1 MARHRSQTITS
12 KQGLSAKRTTG
23 ELRPS
28 PALCLFVG
36 TVAAAALVIPPP
48 AVAKGTSAP
57 GTGRTATRDLGPPK
71 YNRLPSAGT
80 QKICDGKT
88 TVVRP
93 GVTKVTVDHAKCD
106 QAILGDIN
114 AAHKSEGIP
123 PMTRP
128 AGFEKWSPVE
138 QLVWLV
144 NAERTVRGL
153 PALPEDKTYDAMA
166 RQALR
171 AREDPAG
178 PNGYIYGGVA
188 ASAQSS
194 LDAMFEWMYDDGPGS
209 LNPDC
214 VPGDYWGCW
223 AHRGHLLLNCP
234 GEMGAAAGQ
243 GSYTVLVVCE
253 KGYIPK
259 GMY

>member
-48 AVAKGTSAP
+48 ALAQGTSAP

-71 YNRLPSAGT
+71 YDRPPSAGT
-80 QKICDGKT
+80 DKICNGKT
-88 TVVRP
+88 IIVRGVIKSVVNWAR
-93 GVTKVTVDHAKCD
+93 CD

-123 PMTRP
+123 RMTRP
-128 AGFEKWSPVE
+128 AGFEKLSPVE

-144 NAERTVRGL
+144 NAERTVRGE
-153 PALPEDKTYDAMA
+153 PALTEDKSYDAMA
-166 RQALR
+166 QQA
-171 AREDPAG
+171 AVANDDPSG

-188 ASAQSS
+188 GGGLTS
-194 LDAMFEWMYDDGPGS
+194 LDVMYGWMYDDGPGGS
-209 LNPDC
+209 NGAC
-214 VPGDYWGCW
+214 RPGDYSGCW

-234 GEMGAAAGQ
+234 GKVGAGVHQ
-243 GSYTVLVVCE
+243 GYYTVVVVCE